1 MEIHKGKGR
10 VTYRERI
17 WINRK
22 RVNSPYFERKSDARK
37 WLADQKSKKYE
48 LELHGDSLKLKEQKT
63 FKDFA
68 EDWIISK
75 EAGGLALGTLGN
87 YKASL
92 KNHIY
97 PAFAEKDLKHIKK
110 SEIEKLQN
118 DLRKTHNGKGTNSIM
133 VVIKS
138 ILKDAHRDGYL
149 VKNPAEYIPKLKE
162 NPPHE
167 VYWTKAEIDQFLR
180 GNFQNPLFP
189 FFLIA
194 VNTGMRRGELCG
206 LCWDRVDFSLNQIT
220 ITRTR
225 DREEFKETTK
235 TNLKRIVPMNQMVKT
250 TLLTLFKNRSE
261 SNFVFT
267 KQNGEPIGVQHVYR
281 DFMNGQKKAGL
292 QRRIR
297 FHDLRHTFASQF
309 IMNGGNVFDL
319 QKILGHT
326 DIKMTMRYAHYSTE
340 HLQNAMNKFELGMIS
355 DESTLNRPQN
365 KNFVQK
371 VVNY

>member
-1 MEIHKGKGR
+1 M
-10 VTYRERI
+10 
-17 WINRK
+17 
-22 RVNSPYFERKSDARK
+22 NSPYFERKSDARK

-48 LELHGDSLKLKEQKT
+48 LELYGDSLKLKEQKT

-97 PAFAEKDLKHIKK
+97 PVFAEKGLKHIKK

-118 DLRKTHNGKGTNSIM
+118 DLRKNHNGKGTNSIM

-180 GNFQNPLFP
+180 GNLQNPLFP
-189 FFLIA
+189 FFIIA

-206 LCWDRVDFSLNQIT
+206 LCWDRIDFSLNQIT

-235 TNLKRIVPMNQMVKT
+235 TNLKRIVPMNQIVKT
-250 TLLTLFKNRSE
+250 TLLTLFKNRAA

-267 KQNGEPIGVQHVYR
+267 KLNGDPIGVQHVYR
-281 DFMNGQKKAGL
+281 DFMNGQKKSGL

-340 HLQNAMNKFELGMIS
+340 HLQNAMNNFELGMVS
-355 DESTLNRPQN
+355 DESALNRPQN
-365 KNFVQK
+365 NNHLQK
-371 VVNY
+371 LVNY